1 MTPEPASV
9 KEWTQIF
16 KGMGN
21 ENRLKIIR
29 FLYPTKVFTVTEIKE
44 KLGISFKW
52 TSQNLVDLERIG
64 ILESEGKGGHVLY
77 RLRPNLS
84 KKIIQIIETFL

>member
-1 MTPEPASV
+1 MDAAPNSV
-9 KEWTQIF
+9 KDWTKIF
-16 KGMGN
+16 KGLGN

-29 FLYPTKVFTVTEIKE
+29 YLYPTRVFTVTEIKE

-77 RLRPNLS
+77 RLCPNLPR
-84 KKIIQIIETFL
+84 KVFQIIETFL

>member
-1 MTPEPASV
+1 MDTAPNSV
-9 KEWTQIF
+9 KDWTKIF
-16 KGMGN
+16 KGLGN
-21 ENRLKIIR
+21 ENRLKIIK
-29 FLYPTKVFTVTEIKE
+29 FLYPDRVFTVSEIKE

-77 RLRPNLS
+77 RLHPNLT
-84 KKIIQIIETFL
+84 KKIVQIIETFL